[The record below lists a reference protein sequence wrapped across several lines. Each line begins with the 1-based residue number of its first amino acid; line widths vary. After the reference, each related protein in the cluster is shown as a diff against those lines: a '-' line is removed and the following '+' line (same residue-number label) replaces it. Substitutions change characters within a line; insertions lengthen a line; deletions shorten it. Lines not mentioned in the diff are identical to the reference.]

1 MEGSIK
7 NYTLAKTFVLLII
20 LLHFCIYSTFA
31 IKYGAEKASTEFIK
45 TSCSAT
51 SFPGLC
57 FTSLS
62 SHTSAIQTSSRL
74 LAQTALSVA
83 LNHVVLTSNAMLSL
97 SKAPSMKP
105 KEVGPMKDCLEELTD
120 SIDEL
125 KRSMGEMSQINGSP
139 KYGLLM
145 SDIQTWVSAAL
156 TDEDTCM
163 DGFAAKAGNTKNVV
177 RGRILNVVHLTS
189 NALSLINSYNS
200 LHG

>member
-1 MEGSIK
+1 MEASPMKI
-7 NYTLAKTFVLLII
+7 TSAKAFLLLII
-20 LLHFCIYSTFA
+20 SFSFCINLGLA
-31 IKYGAEKASTEFIK
+31 INYGAKKESTEFIK
-45 TSCSAT
+45 TSCST
-51 SFPGLC
+51 TTYPSLC

-83 LNHVVLTSNAMLSL
+83 LNHIVLTSAALLSL

-163 DGFAAKAGNTKNVV
+163 DGFAAKPGNTKNVV
-177 RGRILNVVHLTS
+177 GGRILNVVHLTS
-189 NALSLINSYNS
+189 NALSLINNYNS
-200 LHG
+200 LHK

>member
-1 MEGSIK
+1 MEGFSKNFTSATAFYLLLVFLCICINSSI
-7 NYTLAKTFVLLII
+7 
-20 LLHFCIYSTFA
+20 A
-31 IKYGAEKASTEFIK
+31 INYGAEKASTKFIK
-45 TSCSAT
+45 TSCST
-51 SFPGLC
+51 TNYPSLC

-62 SHTSAIQTSSRL
+62 SHTNAIQTSSRL

-83 LNHVVLTSNAMLSL
+83 LNHVALTSSALVRL
-97 SKAPSMKP
+97 SKAPGMKP
-105 KEVGPMKDCLEELTD
+105 REVGPMNDCLEELTD

-125 KRSMGEMSQINGSP
+125 KRSMGEMSQLNGSP
-139 KYGLLM
+139 NYALLI

-163 DGFAAKAGNTKNVV
+163 DGFDGKAGNTKNVV

-189 NALSLINSYNS
+189 NALSLINNYNS